1 MTPLFFGHGG
11 RRLFGAYAP
20 APGRT
25 AGNRA
30 YVLCPP
36 WGQEYLRS
44 HRSLRQ
50 LATMLSAAGC
60 NVLRFDYFGT
70 GDSSGDMAQADLRGW
85 VADIASAIEEV
96 RDMSG
101 ATRVGLVG
109 LRLGATLASIAAA
122 RQPRGI
128 DSLVLWDP
136 VVSGRDYLR
145 ELLDSEIWSPRGMVK
160 PPPRPAVAGG
170 GHEIHGFP
178 MTADMATELASIDLS
193 ALAQNLPARTL
204 VLASKPDPSLD
215 FVRRAL
221 DERTQGAAAVE
232 EIPSQPAWIEDRDTG
247 AGAVPV
253 KLLQR
258 VVQWLG

>member
-1 MTPLFFGHGG
+1 MTPLFFGRGN

-20 APGRT
+20 APARS

-30 YVLCPP
+30 FVLCPP
-36 WGQEYLRS
+36 WGQEYLRA

-85 VADIASAIEEV
+85 VSDIGSAIEEV
-96 RDMSG
+96 RDMTG

-109 LRLGATLASIAAA
+109 LRLGAALASMAAA
-122 RQPRGI
+122 GQPRGI

-136 VVSGRDYLR
+136 VVCGRDYLR
-145 ELLDSEIWSPRGMVK
+145 ELLGSEIWSPRGMVK
-160 PPPRPAVAGG
+160 PPERPAVSGG

-178 MTADMATELASIDLS
+178 MTTAMATEVASIELPP
-193 ALAQNLPARTL
+193 LAQKLPAKTL
-204 VLASKPDPSLD
+204 VLASRPDPSLD
-215 FVRRAL
+215 SLRRAL
-221 DERTQGAAAVE
+221 DQRPQGAAPVE
-232 EIPSQPAWIEDRDTG
+232 EIPCPPAWMEDRDTG
-247 AGAVPV
+247 AGAIPV